1 MRVLSVY
8 MNLKFSG
15 RRADLADLKELDL
28 KIDLRM
34 PHLAGNRLFPDWNG
48 AMAKLRAAL
57 NGVR

>member
-1 MRVLSVY
+1 